1 MSNFVEPFSELGLS
15 IQNTY
20 AQLPDI
26 FMTKM
31 DPIPVKDPK
40 IEIINYKLAKEL
52 GLEFKNIDRDTLA
65 QIFSGNKLPKN
76 STPLAQAYAG
86 HQFGH
91 FTMPVSYTHL
101 RAHET

>member
-1 MSNFVEPFSELGLS
+1 MSNFVEPFLELGLS

-40 IEIINYKLAKEL
+40 LEIINHELAKEL
-52 GLEFKNIDRDTLA
+52 GLDLKILTETSWLRFFLEINYQKIA
-65 QIFSGNKLPKN
+65 H
-76 STPLAQAYAG
+76 LAQAYVG

-91 FTMPVSYTHL
+91 FTMLVMVGP
-101 RAHET
+101 